1 MTSIISSG
9 MNSLPDFTFDN
20 TILLDDGI
28 YQNINLI
35 INNEGTIT
43 NPIIIK
49 PKNNGKVF
57 FTESVY
63 IKITGKHII
72 LSNII
77 FTNGKGSIDLQG
89 SNNRITN
96 CEFSLNAGDGPVVNV
111 FKYNNRLDHNIFKDF
126 TNSNPWVQVSRE
138 DNGISDYII
147 IDSNV
152 FMNRKKG
159 TGNGF
164 ETIRFGLSDTSLS
177 QSHSVIEN
185 NIFEN
190 CNGEIEIVSNKAGGN
205 IYYKN
210 TFKTSFGSLTLR
222 HGNNVLVAK
231 NKFLQDNADNAGGI
245 RIAAGSGHTIYN
257 NLFKNTNRPALIIN
271 SGANDGIY
279 NIQVSY
285 TKFLKNIFLDCL
297 VDISIGSVQFP
308 ISPRLCSFYDNV
320 VVKNNNDPVY
330 QINSNMIDFDFQNNI
345 YKVNNMGNI
354 PNNYNQQI
362 YSNDFLSKVD
372 MTEFGST
379 EFGSTNILSD
389 IIFDNKYGDEYYKYL
404 NKTIYDEINHHSLQV
419 FHSQITND
427 VEYNLN
433 YTSQIPLPSA
443 GSSFT
448 YNPFMFVFLFAIS
461 FLHRK

>member
-1 MTSIISSG
+1 MTSIISAG
-9 MNSLPDFTFDN
+9 MNSLPEFTYEN

-28 YQNINLI
+28 YTNINLI
-35 INNEGTIT
+35 ISNEGTFS

-49 PKNNGKVF
+49 PKNNGKVY
-57 FTESVY
+57 FTESVN
-63 IKITGKHII
+63 ILITGKFII

-77 FTNGKGSIDLQG
+77 FTNGKGSVKLQG

-96 CEFSLNAGDGPVVNV
+96 CEFSLNAGDGPIINIH
-111 FKYNNRLDHNIFKDF
+111 KYNNRLDHNIFKDF
-126 TNSNPWVQVSRE
+126 SNGNPWVQVSR
-138 DNGISDYII
+138 NGSSDYII

-164 ETIRFGLSDTSLS
+164 ETIRFGLSQTSLS

-190 CNGEIEIVSNKAGGN
+190 CNGEIEIISNKAGGN

-222 HGNNVLVAK
+222 HGNKVLVAK

-257 NLFKNTNRPALIIN
+257 NLFKNTNNRAALIVN
-271 SGANDGIY
+271 SGSNGDIY
-279 NIQVSY
+279 NIPVSY
-285 TKFLKNIFLDCL
+285 SKFLKNIFLDCSL
-297 VDISIGSVQFP
+297 DIMIGSLQFP
-308 ISPRLCSFYDNV
+308 IAPRECSFHDNV
-320 VVKNNNDPVY
+320 VIKNNNNPVY
-330 QINSNMIDFDFQNNI
+330 QINSDISKNEFKNNI

-354 PNNYNQQI
+354 PNEQI
-362 YSNDFLSKVD
+362 YGNDFSLNVN

-379 EFGSTNILSD
+379 EFGSTNVFND
-389 IIFDNKYGDEYYKYL
+389 IIFDNKYGDEYYKFL
-404 NKTIYDEINHHSLQV
+404 NKTIFDEIYQPL
-419 FHSQITND
+419 FHSQIIND
-427 VEYNLN
+427 SEYNLN
-433 YTSQIPLPSA
+433 YTSLPSA

-448 YNPFMFVFLFAIS
+448 YNPFTLLFLCAIS
-461 FLHRK
+461 FLHIK